1 MTVSELCDNL
11 TLLCHE
17 GYAFEEIVVIID
29 GNEYKIEKAVNDNGE
44 FKLIVSNKEY
54 NELM

>member
-17 GYAFEEIVVIID
+17 GYALEEIVVIID